1 MNILLVGSGARE
13 HAIAKAIKRS
23 KKPTNIFCFASNNNP
38 GIKELSSNYKIG
50 KITDTKTIADFA
62 KDNNIDFAI
71 IGPEAPLEAGV
82 VDKLKEQ
89 NIPSIGP
96 TKKLA
101 QLETSK
107 SFTRN
112 LLRKYNIP
120 GGPKYK
126 YFSDINGV
134 KEFIDSLGGN
144 YVVKADGLMG
154 GKGVKVSGDHLQSIA
169 DGIAFCEELIAQD
182 GTFLIEEKLI
192 GQEFSLLSFSDGNN
206 LAHMIAIQDHKRA
219 FVNDTGP
226 NTGGMGSYSD
236 SDHKLPFLTN
246 TDIEQAHKINQAT
259 IKAIKD
265 EFNEEYKGII
275 YGGFMATKNGVNLIE
290 YNARFGDPE
299 CMNILSLLESDF
311 VELCL
316 AIIKGNLTQDH
327 ARFAKK
333 ASVCKYAVPIG
344 YPDNPIKNKIIDVS
358 AVENKELIHYAS
370 VDMKENEL
378 YETGSR
384 TIAIVSVSDSI
395 SDAELIAESEIKKIK
410 GPLFHRE
417 DIGTEELIEKRIK
430 MMADLRK

>member
-1 MNILLVGSGARE
+1 M
-13 HAIAKAIKRS
+13 
-23 KKPTNIFCFASNNNP
+23 
-38 GIKELSSNYKIG
+38 
-50 KITDTKTIADFA
+50 
-62 KDNNIDFAI
+62 
-71 IGPEAPLEAGV
+71 
-82 VDKLKEQ
+82 
-89 NIPSIGP
+89 
-96 TKKLA
+96 
-101 QLETSK
+101 
-107 SFTRN
+107 
-112 LLRKYNIP
+112 
-120 GGPKYK
+120 
-126 YFSDINGV
+126 